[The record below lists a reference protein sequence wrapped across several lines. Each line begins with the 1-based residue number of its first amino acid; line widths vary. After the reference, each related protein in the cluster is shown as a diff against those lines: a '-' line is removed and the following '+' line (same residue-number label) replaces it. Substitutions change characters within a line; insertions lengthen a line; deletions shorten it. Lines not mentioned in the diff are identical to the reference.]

1 MFGPLLER
9 EPPESRMLSSPFTS
23 QTNFIHSPPGS
34 HS

>member
-9 EPPESRMLSSPFTS
+9 EPPESHMLSSPS
-23 QTNFIHSPPGS
+23 SPQTNFIHSPPGS